1 MVKKVAFCI
10 GNGQSRKGFDL
21 EKLRDIGPLYGC
33 GAVWRDN
40 HVDNLICCD
49 KFKAREAAEHH
60 VEMRSNFYTRAEY
73 IPHLE
78 AVGIKPLPSLPYFGL
93 EPHEQPSGWDS
104 GLYAV
109 HTAIHEE
116 ADVVMLLGYDFY
128 GWGKNQSRVNNIYKR
143 TKHYNKEKKPRD
155 PITWIKQFQ
164 LLFKTHYTITFIFIK
179 PSDYPH
185 PPEFDSWRYVL
196 FDTYEGLDK
205 FANKKLDDIH
215 G

>member
-1 MVKKVAFCI
+1 MKKVAFCI
-10 GNGQSRKGFDL
+10 GNGESRKGYDL
-21 EKLRDIGPLYGC
+21 QKLRDIGPLYGC

-40 HVDNLICCD
+40 HVDNLICCN
-49 KFKAREAAEHH
+49 KFRAREAIQHNVH
-60 VEMRSNFYTRAEY
+60 TQSNFYTRADW
-73 IPHLE
+73 IPFLKTE
-78 AVGIKPLPSLPYFGL
+78 GIKTLPTLPFFGF
-93 EPHEQPSGWDS
+93 EPHDQPISWNS

-109 HTAIHEE
+109 MTAIHEE

-128 GWGKNQSRVNNIYKR
+128 GSGNNQRYVNNVYKNS
-143 TKHYNKEKKPRD
+143 KHYRSEKQGPRN
-155 PITWIKQFQ
+155 PAKWIAQFEK
-164 LLFKTHYTITFIFIK
+164 LFAHYYKLTFIFIK
-179 PSDYPH
+179 PEEYPH

>member
-10 GNGQSRKGFDL
+10 GNGQSRKGYNL
-21 EKLRDIGPLYGC
+21 EQLRDIGPLYGC

-60 VEMRSNFYTRAEY
+60 VEMRSNFYTRPDY
-73 IPHLE
+73 IPHLK
-78 AVGIKPLPSLPYFGL
+78 AVGIKSLPSLPYFGL
-93 EPHEQPSGWDS
+93 EPHEQPSGWGS

-128 GWGKNQSRVNNIYKR
+128 GCLLYTSPS
-143 TKHYNKEKKPRD
+143 PRD
-155 PITWIKQFQ
+155 
-164 LLFKTHYTITFIFIK
+164 
-179 PSDYPH
+179 
-185 PPEFDSWRYVL
+185 
-196 FDTYEGLDK
+196 
-205 FANKKLDDIH
+205 
-215 G
+215 